1 MFKKIIFLIFAFII
15 ILAAIG
21 SCGDDAKP
29 TTQVVNQPVT
39 QTAKEEKPDLEL
51 LESKK
56 MNKDSLRY
64 VVGKIKNNSNKQYSY
79 VQVEINLY
87 DNNDNQVGSTLANV
101 NNLEPGGTWKFEALI
116 FEEKATK
123 YKIKEITGY

>member
-21 SCGDDAKP
+21 SCGDDTKP
-29 TTQVVNQPVT
+29 TTQAVNQPVT

-56 MNKDSLRY
+56 MNKDSLKY